1 MPHDPD
7 LLTLAHA
14 VLRKQRDSAWDS
26 RGTPPEELSQASVCR
41 GTAEVSIK
49 QGDNPTVPLSQA
61 PGSGTVGHPE
71 NPGTAPG
78 TVLGHPHVSL
88 LAALHSKCPEFVET
102 DRWQQAVRDADCLLQ
117 KWGAQAHALGWTTR
131 ELFGLH
137 PIPERPT
144 PTFRRLSRYD
154 STGLIWLLQGRPVIA
169 LTENEAAI
177 QSAGAVVMYRKHRKP
192 AYGPLGDCLDD
203 MEPRP

>member
-14 VLRKQRDSAWDS
+14 VLRKQRDSTWDS
-26 RGTPPEELSQASVCR
+26 RGTPPEELSQTSVCR
-41 GTAEVSIK
+41 GTAEPSIK

-61 PGSGTVGHPE
+61 LGTGTVGHPE
-71 NPGTAPG
+71 NPGTA
-78 TVLGHPHVSL
+78 VGHPYVSL
-88 LAALHSKCPEFVET
+88 LACLRSECPELVET
-102 DRWQQAVRDADCLLQ
+102 DRWQQAVRDADCFFQ
-117 KWGAQAHALGWTTR
+117 KWGAQAHSLGWTPR
-131 ELFGLH
+131 ELLDLH
-137 PIPERPT
+137 PVAERPT

-154 STGLIWLLQGRPVIA
+154 STGLIWLRQGRPVIA
-169 LTENEAAI
+169 LTETEAAI

-203 MEPRP
+203 MEPRS